1 MIGAALCR
9 RVPLAVGVQ
18 VGRDTAADA
27 KNRVAGGV
35 ELHGPDRHVQ
45 FTTSDR

>member
-1 MIGAALCR
+1 VQALLPFAV
-9 RVPLAVGVQ
+9 RVG

-35 ELHGPDRHVQ
+35 ELDAPDRHVE
-45 FTTSDR
+45 FTTRDG